1 MTVSDFTQSEMINK
15 KRRARLCACRCGEM
29 TFEGE
34 FCEGHDAQLYVAIL
48 SEVGGLIELR
58 RLVEEKLGRKINSG

>member
-1 MTVSDFTQSEMINK
+1 MTVSNIRHNEMINK
-15 KRRARLCACRCGEM
+15 KRQPRLCACRCGEM

-34 FCEGHDAQLYVAIL
+34 FCESHDVRLYKAIL

-58 RLVEEKLGRKINSG
+58 RLVEDKLG

>member
-1 MTVSDFTQSEMINK
+1 MTVSNVRHNEMINK
-15 KRRARLCACRCGEM
+15 KRRPRLCACRCGEM

-34 FCEGHDAQLYVAIL
+34 FCEGHDVRLYKAIL

-58 RLVEEKLGRKINSG
+58 RLVEDKLG

>member
-1 MTVSDFTQSEMINK
+1 MMTGNFNQSEMVSK

-29 TFEGE
+29 TFAGD
-34 FCEGHDAQLYVAIL
+34 FCDGHDAKLYVAIL

-58 RLVEEKLGRKINSG
+58 RLIEEKPGRKINSG